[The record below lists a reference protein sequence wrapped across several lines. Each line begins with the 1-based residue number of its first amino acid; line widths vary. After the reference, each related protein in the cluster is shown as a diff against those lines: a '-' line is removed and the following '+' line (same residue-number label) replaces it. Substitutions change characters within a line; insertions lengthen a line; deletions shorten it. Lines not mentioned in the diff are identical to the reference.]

1 MLRAPRAVRR
11 GMSLLETIIAVAIL
25 FITITAIHSLLDQ
38 AGQRALDV
46 RSRSE
51 GVQLAE
57 TKLNEVACGAE
68 PLGNASGSFG
78 DEGPGWEWEIQA
90 AEREVAGLWDVTVIV
105 SKPDRGNYKVSI
117 ALTQLVMDP
126 ARRGSSADAQTL
138 AGSDQ
143 TMGGTAAGGM
153 GAQGGGGMGGGMGG
167 MGGGAGGRGGGG
179 AGGGAGGGRPGGGG
193 GGGGGGRPGGGR

>member
-1 MLRAPRAVRR
+1 
-11 GMSLLETIIAVAIL
+11 MSLLETIVAVTIL
-25 FITITAIHSLLDQ
+25 FITISAIYSLLDQ
-38 AGQRALDV
+38 GAQRALDV

-57 TKLNEVACGAE
+57 SKLNEVACGAE

-90 AEREVAGLWDVTVIV
+90 GEREVTGLWEVTVTV
-105 SKPDRGNYKVSI
+105 SKPDQAGNKVSI

-126 ARRGSSADAQTL
+126 TRRGSSADAQTL

-143 TMGGTAAGGM
+143 TMGGTGTAAGNM
-153 GAQGGGGMGGGMGG
+153 GAQGGAGGGMGG
-167 MGGGAGGRGGGG
+167 AGGGGAG

-193 GGGGGGRPGGGR
+193 GGGLGGGGGAGGGRPGGGAGGGRPGGR